1 MLYLKTALWEET
13 QTCCYTID
21 FASHKG
27 NWPKYLDTQHLQT
40 NFFHTVA
47 TLKCAV
53 QQKPNCM
60 QRFFSAVWAGDSKV
74 FLAPEVAR
82 VTFSDSVSAPVSNCL
97 NPGPDPTILQIWES
111 DSCSD
116 SCYNH
121 RSNRNLPMFLPKK
134 WPHRLLLLP
143 KWKNDSGSGFSQI
156 FDSGSGSERK
166 TQNPAAVDSGNPD
179 LPCTQELHTLGTR
192 TSSCFGAMDRKFCS
206 VFLPSVVHGLV
217 LESLTSVP
225 ELSCGWRTAWRE
237 ATLGWLDVFAPE
249 AWSN

>member
-116 SCYNH
+116 SGYNH
-121 RSNRNLPMFLPKK
+121 RSNRNLPMFLPKT
-134 WPHRLLLLP
+134 WPHTPATAEMEKWLRVRFFTNFWLRVRIRVRKKNAESCRSRL
-143 KWKNDSGSGFSQI
+143 
-156 FDSGSGSERK
+156 R
-166 TQNPAAVDSGNPD
+166 
-179 LPCTQELHTLGTR
+179 
-192 TSSCFGAMDRKFCS
+192 
-206 VFLPSVVHGLV
+206 
-217 LESLTSVP
+217 
-225 ELSCGWRTAWRE
+225 
-237 ATLGWLDVFAPE
+237 
-249 AWSN
+249 